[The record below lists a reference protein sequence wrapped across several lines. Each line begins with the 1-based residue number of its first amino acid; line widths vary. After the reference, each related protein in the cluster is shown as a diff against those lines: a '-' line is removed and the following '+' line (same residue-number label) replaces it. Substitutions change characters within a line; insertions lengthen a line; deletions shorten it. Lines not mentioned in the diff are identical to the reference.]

1 MKKYKTEGN
10 IDFFNELYKS
20 LDEKEDTFKTEE
32 DEDKCLITNQPL
44 TDKFVKLDCGH
55 KFNYIPLFNDIKNH
69 KAKFNSMEG
78 QSTLLKQNEIRCPYC
93 RKRQTSVLP
102 FYEDLLIE
110 KINGVNYYDTNASNL
125 GCIYSQNG
133 CQYKFV
139 YKYNDGTT
147 KEFTCFQK
155 NVYNFEDGKQYCF
168 HHHDIMNKNLL
179 KKQNLKIKEDIKKAK
194 IEELNK
200 LKEEKNKAKEEL
212 NKAKEQLNKSKEEK
226 KILKE
231 ELKKVKEDLKQVK
244 EVKKKIKEEKQQIKL
259 LQKPQ
264 PNPQIPIIPN
274 LESEENI
281 IIEPSTQLCC
291 IVLKNGN
298 QCSMKSHLENLCKRH
313 YNLKNKGTNEI
324 IEK

>member
-20 LDEKEDTFKTEE
+20 LDEKEDTFKTED

-93 RKRQTSVLP
+93 RKKQTSVLP
-102 FYEDLLIE
+102 YYDDLLIE
-110 KINGVNYYDTNASNL
+110 KITGVNYYDTNASNL

-133 CQYKFV
+133 CQFKFV
-139 YKYNDGTT
+139 YKYSDGTT
-147 KEFTCFQK
+147 KEFSCFQK
-155 NVYNFEDGKQYCF
+155 HLYNFEDGKQYCF
-168 HHHDIMNKNLL
+168 HHHDVMKKNLI
-179 KKQNLKIKEDIKKAK
+179 KKQNQKIKEDIKKAK

-200 LKEEKNKAKEEL
+200 AKEEKQKAKEEL
-212 NKAKEQLNKSKEEK
+212 NKAKEEK

-231 ELKKVKEDLKQVK
+231 ELKKAKEELKKAK
-244 EVKKKIKEEKQQIKL
+244 EAKKIAK
-259 LQKPQ
+259 
-264 PNPQIPIIPN
+264 NPPKVIN
-274 LESEENI
+274 LESNENT
-281 IIEPSTQLCC
+281 IIEPSLLCC
-291 IVLKNGN
+291 MMLKNGN
-298 QCSMKSHLENLCKRH
+298 LCSKNIYLENLCKRH
-313 YNLKNKGTNEI
+313 YNLKNKETNEI
-324 IEK
+324 IES